1 MPSAKANK
9 PASLY
14 WHSQLPIPR
23 SALPSVLFALEDA
36 CTHTHEIGHTRK
48 HTHTHRQQR
57 ADARTLAQMHTRTPD
72 ERGTHVWDGGC
83 SDTVETRAKDI
94 SDESIK
100 ATTIDPLQTQ
110 SKSEGER

>member
-1 MPSAKANK
+1 MHAP
-9 PASLY
+9 
-14 WHSQLPIPR
+14 
-23 SALPSVLFALEDA
+23 
-36 CTHTHEIGHTRK
+36 THTHEIGHTRK

-94 SDESIK
+94 SDESIE

-110 SKSEGER
+110 SKAPA